1 MTIANPAEYWD
12 PLWASG
18 RRYRSIGTE
27 EQQLT
32 RHFLGAGRGRPALDI
47 GCGDGALA
55 RYLHADLGYRTTAI
69 DCSFAALEIAQAEKD
84 GNDENEGPVFQQLD
98 IETDESSVLPDAGYA
113 LITCRLVF
121 AFIKDKPAF
130 LDRVRCLLP
139 PGGTFWVVT
148 PLAER
153 LPEER
158 KSIGITV
165 QETELLTAP
174 WSSVKSEDLDLMRC
188 YALRP

>member
-1 MTIANPAEYWD
+1 MTITNPADYWD

-18 RRYRSIGTE
+18 RRYRGLDPE

-32 RHFLGAGRGRPALDI
+32 RHFLGAGRSRPALDI

-55 RYLHADLGYRTTAI
+55 WYLHADLGYRTTAI
-69 DCSFAALEIAQAEKD
+69 DCSSAALKIAQAEQSA
-84 GNDENEGPVFQQLD
+84 NDGPVFQQLD
-98 IETDESSVLPDAGYA
+98 IETDDTNVLPDVGYA
-113 LITCRLVF
+113 LVTCRLVF
-121 AFIKDKPAF
+121 AFIKDKPAL
-130 LDRVRCLLP
+130 LDRIRSLLP
-139 PGGTFWVVT
+139 PGGTFWLVT

-158 KSIGITV
+158 KSIGITAQ
-165 QETELLTAP
+165 QEELLTAP
-174 WSSVKSEDLDLMRC
+174 WSSVQSEDLDSMRC

>member
-1 MTIANPAEYWD
+1 MTITNPAEYWD

-18 RRYRSIGTE
+18 RRYRSLRPE

-32 RHFLGAGRGRPALDI
+32 RPFLEAGRGRPALDI

-55 RYLHADLGYRTTAI
+55 RYLHVDLGYRTTAI
-69 DCSFAALEIAQAEKD
+69 DCSSTALEIAQAEQ
-84 GNDENEGPVFQQLD
+84 GENDGPVFQQLD
-98 IETDESSVLPDAGYA
+98 IETDDSSVLSDASYA

-130 LDRVRCLLP
+130 LDRVRCLLL

-158 KSIGITV
+158 KSIGIAV
-165 QETELLTAP
+165 QEEELLTAP
-174 WSSVKSEDLDLMRC
+174 WASVKSEDLDSMRC

>member
-1 MTIANPAEYWD
+1 MTINNPADYWD
-12 PLWASG
+12 PLWVSG
-18 RRYRSIGTE
+18 RRYRGLGPE

-32 RHFLGAGRGRPALDI
+32 RRFLGAGRGRPALDI

-55 RYLHADLGYRTTAI
+55 RYLHDLGYRATAI
-69 DCSFAALEIAQAEKD
+69 DCSSAALKIAQAEQNT
-84 GNDENEGPVFQQLD
+84 NDGPVFEQLD
-98 IETDESSVLPDAGYA
+98 IETDDTSLLPDPGYA
-113 LITCRLVF
+113 LVTCRLVF
-121 AFIKDKPAF
+121 AFIKDKPTF
-130 LDRVRCLLP
+130 LNRIRSLLP

-158 KSIGITV
+158 KSIGITP
-165 QETELLTAP
+165 QQAELLTTP
-174 WSSVKSEDLDLMRC
+174 WSSVKSEDLDSMRC

>member
-1 MTIANPAEYWD
+1 MTITNPAEYWD

-18 RRYRSIGTE
+18 RRYRSLGTE

-32 RHFLGAGRGRPALDI
+32 SRFLGAGRGRPALDI

-69 DCSFAALEIAQAEKD
+69 DCSSAALKIVQAEQKA
-84 GNDENEGPVFQQLD
+84 NDGPVFHQLD
-98 IETDESSVLPDAGYA
+98 IETEDTSVLPDAGYA
-113 LITCRLVF
+113 LVTCRLVF

-130 LDRVRCLLP
+130 LDRIRSLLP
-139 PGGTFWVVT
+139 PGGTFWLVT

-158 KSIGITV
+158 KSIGITA
-165 QETELLTAP
+165 QQAELLTAP
-174 WSSVKSEDLDLMRC
+174 WSTVRSEDLDSMRC
-188 YALRP
+188 YVLRP

>member
-1 MTIANPAEYWD
+1 MTITNPAGYWD

-18 RRYRSIGTE
+18 RRYRGLGPQ

-32 RHFLGAGRGRPALDI
+32 RRFLGVGRGRPALDI
-47 GCGDGALA
+47 GCGDGALG

-69 DCSFAALEIAQAEKD
+69 DCSSAALKIAQAEQD
-84 GNDENEGPVFQQLD
+84 GSGLVFQQLD
-98 IETDESSVLPDAGYA
+98 IETDDISVLPDAGYA
-113 LITCRLVF
+113 LVTCRLVF
-121 AFIKDKPAF
+121 AFIKNKPAF
-130 LDRVRCLLP
+130 LDRIRCLLP
-139 PGGTFWVVT
+139 PGGTLWLVT

-165 QETELLTAP
+165 QQAELLTAS
-174 WSSVKSEDLDLMRC
+174 WSLVRSEDLDSMRC

>member
-1 MTIANPAEYWD
+1 MTNTNPADYWD

-18 RRYRSIGTE
+18 RRYRGLGPE

-32 RHFLGAGRGRPALDI
+32 RRFLGAGRGRPALDI
-47 GCGDGALA
+47 GCGAGALA

-69 DCSFAALEIAQAEKD
+69 DCSSAALKIAQAEQTAND
-84 GNDENEGPVFQQLD
+84 GPGFYQLD
-98 IETDESSVLPDAGYA
+98 IETDDTSVLPDAGYA
-113 LITCRLVF
+113 LVTCRLVF

-130 LDRVRCLLP
+130 LDHIRCLLP
-139 PGGTFWVVT
+139 PGGTFWLVT

-158 KSIGITV
+158 KSIGITM
-165 QETELLTAP
+165 QQAELLTAP
-174 WSSVKSEDLDLMRC
+174 WSSVRSEDLDSMRC
-188 YALRP
+188 YALHP